1 MHSPGLQ
8 PSSPL
13 LSFPVRYSALPVEVA
28 TVPQFSLHPFL
39 VPLGPLAGFLPW
51 ALSFMERDRG
61 AGKAEPTADVPSC
74 SLQHPR
80 ALPTRLVCSPFSD
93 CPHGLASQ
101 SPIFLISCVTDRAL
115 QGSHKHLMR
124 LRMKA
129 PGTGVPASTG
139 PAVCTLCSSHLLG
152 SWTYRLKPHS
162 AVKEEASER
171 CRVRATGIQGQLPH
185 QHSALSACCWVK
197 E

>member
-1 MHSPGLQ
+1 M
-8 PSSPL
+8 
-13 LSFPVRYSALPVEVA
+13 PVEVA

-139 PAVCTLCSSHLLG
+139 PCCVHTLLLPPPWELDLPPEASFCSQGESLREVQGESHGHTGSVTPPAFSSQCLLLG
-152 SWTYRLKPHS
+152 EGVSVGH
-162 AVKEEASER
+162 
-171 CRVRATGIQGQLPH
+171 GQHYVQWPMH
-185 QHSALSACCWVK
+185 C
-197 E
+197 